1 MDWLYESVF
10 NSSSFFVKG
19 IHRLKKLIIHFY
31 ENYPSK
37 VQGKYI
43 KIAIPI
49 TKQEMSELLNIRRET
64 ISRMLSSLKE
74 ENICEYSYKEIIVS

>member
-1 MDWLYESVF
+1 MDWLYGSAF

-19 IHRLKKLIIHFY
+19 IIKKINYSFY

-74 ENICEYSYKEIIVS
+74 ENICECAYKEIIVS